1 MKQVLIL
8 GGVSYNTMI
17 YTDEFPA
24 PRSQTVYPRRFFE
37 TVGSTGAG
45 KALNLCRL
53 DFGVT
58 LYGLLG
64 EDEFAPR
71 VIRPLTAAGIR
82 FIHGLDPGGTKR
94 HVNLM
99 DAGGGRISIFIVPGT
114 YEVAVDWSILEP
126 EIARCDFV
134 ALNILN
140 FCRSAIPLLQQQG
153 KEIWVDLHDYDGRN
167 PHHHDFIA
175 AADVLLFSSDQ
186 MPNYRPFM
194 VDCLAQG
201 KQLVICTHGRHGAT
215 TLTAAGEW
223 LETPIIDAYQRHDTN
238 GAGDAF
244 FSGVLYGRAQGYGV
258 ARCLRLGAIVSGL
271 CITSSELAYEG
282 LSADLVEREYNRYF
296 AA

>member
-1 MKQVLIL
+1 MKDVLVL

-17 YTDEFPA
+17 YTDEFPQA
-24 PRSQTVYPRRFFE
+24 RSHTVYPRRFYE

-53 DFGVT
+53 DFAVT
-58 LYGLLG
+58 LFGLVG

-71 VIRPLTAAGIR
+71 VIRPLTAAGIH
-82 FIHGLDPGGTKR
+82 FIHGLDPAGTKR

-99 DAGGGRISIFIVPGT
+99 NAEGGRISIFIVPGT
-114 YEVAVDWSILEP
+114 YEVAVDWAALEP
-126 EIARCDFV
+126 VIARCDFV

-140 FCRSAIPLLQQQG
+140 FCRSAIPLLRQHG

-167 PHHHDFIA
+167 PHHHDFIH

-186 MPNYRPFM
+186 IPDYRPFM
-194 VDCLAQG
+194 QDCVAQG
-201 KQLVICTHGRHGAT
+201 KEIVICTHGRQGAT
-215 TLTAAGEW
+215 ALTRDGQW

-244 FSGVLYGRAQGYGV
+244 FSGVLYGRAQGYDWP
-258 ARCLRLGAIVSGL
+258 RCLRLGAVVSGL
-271 CITSSELAYEG
+271 CITSAELAYEE
-282 LSADLVEREYNRYF
+282 LSAELVEAEYGRYF
-296 AA
+296 SA